1 MEKDLSKLA
10 QNVLGSDRAEALRE
24 KSGSLE
30 QLANSPD
37 GRSVKAMLARNG
49 SLEDAVARGDTAA
62 LRDALSRHSQN
73 GEGQRLA
80 RQLGQL
86 LEGKIKGCRITGTEG
101 RAS

>member
-37 GRSVKAMLARNG
+37 GRSVKAMLERNG

-62 LRDALSRHSQN
+62 LRDALSGILKT

-86 LEGKIKGCRITGTEG
+86 LEGK
-101 RAS
+101 

>member
-10 QNVLGSDRAEALRE
+10 QNVLGSGRAEALRE

-37 GRSVKAMLARNG
+37 GRSVKAMLERNG

-62 LRDALSRHSQN
+62 LRDALRGILKT

-86 LEGKIKGCRITGTEG
+86 LEGK
-101 RAS
+101 